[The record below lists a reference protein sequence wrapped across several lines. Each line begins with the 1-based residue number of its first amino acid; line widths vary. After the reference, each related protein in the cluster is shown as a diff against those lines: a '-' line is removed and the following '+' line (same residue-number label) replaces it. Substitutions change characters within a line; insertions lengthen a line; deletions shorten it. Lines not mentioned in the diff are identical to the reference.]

1 MFKKLIHFK
10 PLFIKQCMHKKERSE
25 EADIP
30 PVSLLLAG
38 SSSPRANAVSGCE
51 RQRHRPQP
59 ATKTWANQV
68 EWTGHRMADLHDLQ
82 RSNGD
87 TGKVSSGLYS
97 FWTISSWRHT
107 PRHSASAMYKWQS
120 WEREKMSKYIFL
132 LSLNLVSNP
141 LKCCGKCRAVTTK

>member
-10 PLFIKQCMHKKERSE
+10 PLFIKQCMHKKRREVRKLTFRRSHCYWR
-25 EADIP
+25 
-30 PVSLLLAG
+30 VRLLLELTLF
-38 SSSPRANAVSGCE
+38 PAVSGRDIDHSQ
-51 RQRHRPQP
+51 RQRHEPIR
-59 ATKTWANQV
+59 
-68 EWTGHRMADLHDLQ
+68 
-82 RSNGD
+82 
-87 TGKVSSGLYS
+87 SSGQVTEWLTSMTFKGQMVIPGRSVQASS